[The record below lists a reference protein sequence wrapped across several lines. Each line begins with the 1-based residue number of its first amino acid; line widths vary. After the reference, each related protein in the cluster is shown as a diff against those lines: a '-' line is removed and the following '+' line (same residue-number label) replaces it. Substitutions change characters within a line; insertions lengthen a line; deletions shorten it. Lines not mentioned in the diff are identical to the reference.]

1 MSSAAVGRQVT
12 HALAEAKE
20 HYRKS
25 NSESY
30 AQHLAASRALPG
42 GNTRSVI
49 FVDPFPITLTE
60 GKNAMVRSLDGR
72 WYIDFLGEY
81 TAGFYGH
88 SNPHL
93 RDAAMAA
100 LERGWSMGGHTEAEA
115 EMALLLQE
123 RFPSLELL
131 RFANSGT
138 EANLYAISTARAYTG
153 KKKVVVFE
161 GAYHGGVFVFSGASR
176 HPLTAPFEFIVAP
189 YNDVN
194 GTTALLAEHAS
205 DIAAVI
211 VEPMQGSGGC
221 IPATREF
228 LQHLREWTALHG
240 AVLIFDEVMTSRLS
254 YGGMQAVHSIT
265 PDMTT
270 LGKYLGGGFSFGAFG
285 GKSDIMSM
293 FNPLRPNAI
302 GHAGTFNNNIFTMTA
317 GAAGMKHILTKAL
330 ITEVNDRGERL
341 RARLNEIAARSELP
355 MTFTG
360 KGSMMNVHMT
370 REKVSSV
377 RDLKDNFQPLRDLF
391 YYDMEREGFWIA
403 KRGMI
408 NVSIPTTNADCDAL
422 VDAVARFSETRGEL
436 ILA

>member
-1 MSSAAVGRQVT
+1 MNTAAVVRQVS

-20 HYRKS
+20 LYRES
-25 NSESY
+25 NTESY
-30 AQHLAASRALPG
+30 AQHVAASRALPG
-42 GNTRSVI
+42 GNTRTVI

-60 GKNAMVRSLDGR
+60 GKDAQVKSLDGR
-72 WYIDFLGEY
+72 WYRDFLGEY

-93 RDAAMAA
+93 RAAAMAA
-100 LERGWSMGGHTEAEA
+100 LDRGWSMGGHTEAEA
-115 EMALLLQE
+115 EMAFLLQE
-123 RFPSLELL
+123 RFPSMELL

-138 EANLYAISTARAYTG
+138 EANLYAISTAMAYTG
-153 KKKVVVFE
+153 KKKIVVFE

-176 HPLTAPFEFIVAP
+176 HPLTAPFDFIVAP
-189 YNDVN
+189 YNDIE
-194 GTTALLAEHAS
+194 GTTALLAQHANE
-205 DIAAVI
+205 IAAVI

-221 IPATREF
+221 IPASLEF

-240 AVLIFDEVMTSRLS
+240 TVLIFDEVMTSRLS
-254 YGGMQAVHSIT
+254 YGGMQAVHTIT

-285 GKSDIMSM
+285 GRSEIMNV

-317 GAAGMKHILTKAL
+317 GAAGLKHVLTKSL
-330 ITEVNDRGERL
+330 IEEVNGRGEKL
-341 RARLNEIAARSELP
+341 RRQLNELVSGSSLP

-360 KGSMMNVHMT
+360 RGSMMNVHMT
-370 REKVSSV
+370 RANVRSV
-377 RDLKDNFQPLRDLF
+377 RDLKDNIVPLRDLF
-391 YYDMEREGFWIA
+391 YYDMVREGFWIA

-408 NVSIPTTNADCDAL
+408 NVSIPTTDADCEAL
-422 VDAVARFSETRGEL
+422 LQAVSHFVESRADLVLS
-436 ILA
+436 